1 MVVEVRDG
9 QGGTASQPVTI
20 VVTDENEPPD
30 APDAPTVTAVSSTN
44 LAVVW
49 TAPSTVGRP
58 PVSDYDVQYRIA
70 ASGAFT
76 DAGYDG
82 TGTATS
88 LAGLRPGTT
97 YAVQVRA
104 HNDEGTSAWSA
115 LGTGATDAN
124 TVPTFADGSDRR
136 VAENTPSGQ
145 PLGAAVA
152 ATDADGDGLTY
163 ALSGADAV
171 AFALDA
177 DSGQVRTLAALDYET
192 RTTYAVIVEVS
203 DGQGG
208 TARQPVTIVVT
219 DENEPPDAPDAP
231 TVTAVSST
239 GLSVVWTAPSTV
251 GRPPVSD
258 YDVRYRLANS
268 GAVFTDAGYDG
279 TGTATSL
286 AGLRPDRAY
295 EVQVRAHNDE
305 GVSAWSDLGAG
316 TTDANAA
323 PVFTEE
329 DGVEVLELNLRV
341 SETMGVG
348 QPIGASLEAIDVD
361 GDGLTY
367 VLMGRDAG
375 GVYH

>member
-1 MVVEVRDG
+1 M
-9 QGGTASQPVTI
+9 
-20 VVTDENEPPD
+20 
-30 APDAPTVTAVSSTN
+30 
-44 LAVVW
+44 
-49 TAPSTVGRP
+49 GRP
-58 PVSDYDVQYRIA
+58 PISDYDVRYRLA
-70 ASGAFT
+70 VSGAAFT

-124 TVPTFADGSDRR
+124 TVPTFADGSDRH

-145 PLGAAVA
+145 PLGAAVQ

-177 DSGQVRTLAALDYET
+177 DSGQVRTLAALDYEA
-192 RTTYAVIVEVS
+192 RTTYAVIVEAR

-208 TARQPVTIVVT
+208 TASQPVTIVVT

-231 TVTAVSST
+231 IVTGTSST

-258 YDVRYRLANS
+258 YDVQYRVANS
-268 GAVFTDAGYDG
+268 GDAFTDAGYDG

-286 AGLRPDRAY
+286 AGLRPGTTYA
-295 EVQVRAHNDE
+295 VQVRAHNDE
-305 GVSAWSDLGAG
+305 GTSAWSALGTG
-316 TTDANAA
+316 MTDANTA
-323 PVFTEE
+323 PTFA
-329 DGVEVLELNLRV
+329 DGSDRSVVENTP
-341 SETMGVG
+341 SG
-348 QPIGASLEAIDVD
+348 QPLGAAVAATDAD

-367 VLMGRDAG
+367 ALSGADAVAFALECRQWAGADLGRAGLRDSDDLRGGRRSPRWSGRDG
-375 GVYH
+375 